1 MPLCQIGHCINRLS
15 PLLFTIVKTI
25 KSELGALAQGRK
37 ILEHGDSYQLREELG
52 TYIAHFEGKNGN
64 IGGEN
69 GYFLDVND

>member
-1 MPLCQIGHCINRLS
+1 MNILKIMNTVRPQGRYVL
-15 PLLFTIVKTI
+15 KTI

-69 GYFLDVND
+69 GYIWDVND